1 MGIIYG
7 EKIRSTVVDI
17 VCDICGKSTRNKFV
31 MTYEYATLY
40 ANWGYWSRK
49 DDTKWEYY
57 FCEKCSDKIFEFI
70 KPQLI
75 PHNS

>member
-40 ANWGYWSRK
+40 A
-49 DDTKWEYY
+49 T
-57 FCEKCSDKIFEFI
+57 
-70 KPQLI
+70 
-75 PHNS
+75 